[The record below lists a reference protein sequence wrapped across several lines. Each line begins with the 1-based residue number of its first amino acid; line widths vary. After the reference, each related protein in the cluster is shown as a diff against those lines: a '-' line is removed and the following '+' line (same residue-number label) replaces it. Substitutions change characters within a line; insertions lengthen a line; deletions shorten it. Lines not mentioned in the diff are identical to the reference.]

1 MMYERRNRRGAVIL
15 LAGVALFAL
24 FAGMGVREIESGDE
38 TRVAGIA
45 AEMFLNRNFLVPSLN
60 GAPFLE
66 YPPLYYWMIACAYS
80 LFGICDFAAK
90 FPSLVAAFGMVLLTF
105 AFARKLKFSIP
116 EAFCSGI
123 VLLFSAQFFA
133 ESRTCRV
140 DMLLAFFIELS
151 LFAFYAMMRAGE
163 LKHKFGYGVLFIAGL
178 AGGIYTKGLVG
189 LVLPGAA
196 IGSWL
201 VAADFSARK
210 FHWKR
215 YAALFAGVV
224 LAFGAAGIWYGA
236 LWLLKGYAVFHTAF
250 WVNNFGRFTGSQ
262 PDHAGAL
269 SYYFI
274 KLPSLFLPWL
284 PVLLFAL
291 TAGARRIYRSENREL
306 LFPALAVLVPFGLLC
321 CASGKRIVYL
331 LPLYAPAALLTG
343 WCLWHLPG
351 VVKPYRDIFLR
362 RRTGIIF
369 LFAAT
374 AAVIGVDIAAA
385 LYGARKNS
393 LRPLFEHCAGQEKL
407 GRNLFLVNP
416 LERTRGAVYFYLH
429 HGLPE
434 KRVISGFPGKG
445 ECWIV
450 RRKQNG
456 GNGHCYADHHLLL
469 EGSASQSDQ

>member
-224 LAFGAAGIWYGA
+224 LAFGAAFGCVVAPPGAGI
-236 LWLLKGYAVFHTAF
+236 AVIHQ
-250 WVNNFGRFTGSQ
+250 G
-262 PDHAGAL
+262 
-269 SYYFI
+269 
-274 KLPSLFLPWL
+274 
-284 PVLLFAL
+284 
-291 TAGARRIYRSENREL
+291 TAG
-306 LFPALAVLVPFGLLC
+306 
-321 CASGKRIVYL
+321 
-331 LPLYAPAALLTG
+331 
-343 WCLWHLPG
+343 
-351 VVKPYRDIFLR
+351 
-362 RRTGIIF
+362 
-369 LFAAT
+369 
-374 AAVIGVDIAAA
+374 IAAA
-385 LYGARKNS
+385 LKAFHRKTALCGHGHHTVVQQVAIFNVVHTA
-393 LRPLFEHCAGQEKL
+393 LCIEEFHMLLQLFALAEG
-407 GRNLFLVNP
+407 
-416 LERTRGAVYFYLH
+416 LH
-429 HGLPE
+429 QLL
-434 KRVISGFPGKG
+434 
-445 ECWIV
+445 
-450 RRKQNG
+450 Q
-456 GNGHCYADHHLLL
+456 HHLLL
-469 EGSASQSDQ
+469 PGIRKGSLYQKHHSVPDMP